1 MSDDSHGIDQVG
13 SHYRELLQFAD
24 NIGITQITYLENGS
38 PTADLRFPDITTR
51 TTELSEVQDHPLFA
65 PSLVT

>member
-13 SHYRELLQFAD
+13 SHYREMLQFAD
-24 NIGITQITYLENGS
+24 GIGITQIAYLEHGS
-38 PTADLRFPDITTR
+38 PTTDLRFPDITTR
-51 TTELSEVQDHPLFA
+51 TTELSEVEDHPLFA